1 MFFLSHSPLL
11 TSPLLT
17 ESAFCI
23 ILSRF
28 LSSKITKETDLTII
42 SCSGFFAV
50 TFPNKL
56 LSKVS
61 ILSLRRLTITLKSIW
76 PRFLIHG
83 NSSMRF
89 TLTLFTLNIWIR
101 FGIKSFRLKI
111 SLCLLLCF
119 QNGFI
124 KRKKKYINFM
134 INHFFRQQF
143 SRSSIKYVKKV

>member
-1 MFFLSHSPLL
+1 MCFLSRFLLL
-11 TSPLLT
+11 TSPHST

-23 ILSRF
+23 ILLRF
-28 LSSKITKETDLTII
+28 LNSKTTKEMDLTII
-42 SCSGFFAV
+42 NCSGFSAV

-61 ILSLRRLTITLKSIW
+61 ILSLRRLIITLKSIW

-101 FGIKSFRLKI
+101 FGMRSFRLKI

-124 KRKKKYINFM
+124 KRKKICINFM
-134 INHFFRQQF
+134 INRFSRQLF
-143 SRSSIKYVKKV
+143 NRSSIKYVKKV